1 MKTSM
6 LILAVLAVFFLASAV
21 ACQASV
27 SGSIGFTTPLLSEA
41 NASPTGNINTSTM
54 FTLEQLVSTTNE
66 QGLFAGLP
74 PQAFGTVTF
83 LTTSG
88 TSLNISDAQ
97 FGTFSSSTISTLIST
112 SGFLNLEAMGT
123 WKGGTFNLGVCTGG
137 CPADM
142 RISFTQTPSGTGE
155 ISFSSTMSTLGASTV
170 AEPSTLI
177 LFGTGLLALVATV
190 TKLRKV
196 LPV

>member
-6 LILAVLAVFFLASAV
+6 LILVVLAVFFLASPV
-21 ACQASV
+21 ATWASV

-41 NASPTGNINTSTM
+41 NASPTGDINTSTM

-83 LTTSG
+83 TTTSG
-88 TSLNISDAQ
+88 SSLDITDAQ
-97 FGTFSSSTISTLIST
+97 FGTFSSNSISTLIST
-112 SGFLNLEAMGT
+112 SGFLNLEAHGI
-123 WKGGTFNLGVCTGG
+123 WKGGAFNVGVCTSG

-155 ISFSSTMSTLGASTV
+155 ISFSSTMSTLGATTV
-170 AEPSTLI
+170 PETSTLV
-177 LFGTGLLALVATV
+177 LFGTGLMAMLIISTR
-190 TKLRKV
+190 LRWFV
-196 LPV
+196 